1 VTRSLSAAAST
12 GIRDLLVGPTRPVRV
27 LAAFPAA
34 VYLTHAEGTVAVV
47 AADGVHHPNALV
59 VPAPTAERPLATF
72 RVHQRGHLGAGG
84 LRVAGREVRITR
96 WFDPVPRL
104 PAHTGPAGHLAVAAR
119 VAAARRHLVA
129 ATGPVPETLTAG
141 ATAVADAL
149 AAGDADA
156 AEAAARRSVGLGPGL
171 TPAGDD
177 VLAGL
182 LAAALAFD
190 RAFHGA
196 AGSALTDVT
205 RTAGDAI
212 ARHATDATTAVS
224 AALLVHAARG
234 EVAAPAGAVL
244 RALAGRGDR
253 RRALDRLLAVGSTSG
268 RDLSVGILAGTALAL
283 AHASTS
289 APPARSA
296 PARRTDHLAAPD
308 PRTT

>member
-1 VTRSLSAAAST
+1 VTAPLPAAAST
-12 GIRDLLVGPTRPVRV
+12 GIRDLLVGPPRPVRV

-34 VYLTHAEGTVAVV
+34 VYLTHAAGTVAVV
-47 AADGVHHPNALV
+47 AADGIHHPNALV
-59 VPAPTAERPLATF
+59 VTAPTAARPLAAF

-84 LRVAGREVRITR
+84 LEIAGRDVRVTR

-104 PAHTGPAGHLAVAAR
+104 PAHAGPADHLAVAAR
-119 VAAARRHLVA
+119 LAAARRHLVA
-129 ATGPVPETLTAG
+129 ATGPVPEPLTAG
-141 ATAVADAL
+141 ATAVAHAL
-149 AAGDADA
+149 ATGDADA
-156 AEAAARRSVGLGPGL
+156 AVVAARRLVGLGPGL

-196 AGSALTDVT
+196 GGSPLTGVT

-253 RRALDRLLAVGSTSG
+253 RRALERLLAVGSTSG
-268 RDLSVGILAGTALAL
+268 RDLSAGILAGVALAL
-283 AHASTS
+283 ANASASASTV
-289 APPARSA
+289 APTVRD
-296 PARRTDHLAAPD
+296 TDHLAAPD